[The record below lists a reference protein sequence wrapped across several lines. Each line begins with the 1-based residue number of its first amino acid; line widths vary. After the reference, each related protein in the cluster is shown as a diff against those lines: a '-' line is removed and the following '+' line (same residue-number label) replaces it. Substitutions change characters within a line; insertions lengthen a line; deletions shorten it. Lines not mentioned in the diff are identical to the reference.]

1 MTTEERSGSGD
12 DRKRIPEWDIFCN
25 PGAKYTTGIIL
36 FLYLF
41 IFILFIQKENFYN
54 YYIIVCST
62 QCQK

>member
-36 FLYLF
+36 FLSFYIHLVYTKREFLQLLYL
-41 IFILFIQKENFYN
+41 
-54 YYIIVCST
+54 
-62 QCQK
+62 